1 MFKPLHY
8 GLALLSVFIISVL
21 PYAYAANSRPVAS
34 NQTVSSAEDSTFT
47 INLTATD
54 ANKDALTYQIV
65 SKPLKGSI
73 TAQQGNKVTYK
84 PNANFAGSDRFT
96 FTAKDAS
103 LTSNTA
109 TVSLTVNPVNDAPV
123 ATARS
128 LSSAE
133 DTPIAITLAA
143 TDVDSTT
150 LTYRITSLPQNGKV
164 SATNSRTL
172 TYTPNLN
179 FNGQDSFSFVANDG
193 SLDSAPALVNL
204 TLKPIN
210 DTPIAT
216 AQSVQTSKN
225 QSLAIALSGTDVDG
239 DTLGYFVSTQPSKG
253 KVSTIQGNQ
262 LTYTPNANFVGTDTF
277 QFRAKDASNSSTPA
291 TVTINVTDT
300 LTGRLVVTEPLANN
314 AARVIQGQS
323 YSTQAS
329 NSMLGSLLQSA
340 AQLLNLSSATPATN
354 GISNANG
361 EFTYKLGD
369 TLNLNIAGTSL
380 SLPAKTQITQQD
392 IAGAICQTAT
402 DVTKC
407 SYNIATNVT
416 RLWLNSDSDKL
427 SSNGI
432 QLLPDYAS
440 FALNLTDGIDSF
452 ELALGKRLALLDRV
466 LQPIFQASL
475 GINLEAPQPEAD
487 EVGGQP
493 VPFVDVFRIA
503 RPFKEYSCPDISYN
517 SNGWPTTI
525 PASCKT
531 QANSLKQN
539 ATTILFRYLPAD
551 SIPNG
556 KYTVLYEGKGTLA
569 YYGIASKLT
578 AESTVGRDVLN
589 LQNQPVGSLLYN
601 TGLRV
606 YITATDPS
614 DPIRNIRIVMPG
626 GTCAGNPTIRV
637 NDANAC
643 APGQYQ
649 SFVDTL
655 AANRNAIVFNPD
667 YLRVLKDFRTLRM
680 MNFMEASPRKDACPS
695 VDPAKTTCLLQER
708 TWVQRAKMEDAV
720 WGGSYLTPALQR
732 YGVPLEVM
740 VALANQL
747 NVNPWFTLPHNA
759 NDDYVTNFATYVRD
773 NLKPNLKAHIEYSN
787 EAWNGDYLAA
797 LYVRKRGLA
806 LSLGSSEYWAGTY
819 YYAKRAVEIFKLWE
833 TVFNDN
839 SRLVRILGTQQAVEA
854 EWASR
859 NMLTYADTKAHV
871 DGLALAP
878 YFWGCRHREAGTNT
892 KCQDTNNVPTV
903 LAEAKT
909 LDDVFKVIDNA
920 NDPYALNAAIQ
931 MMQTHGKV
939 AAEFDKALLAYEGGQ
954 HLTTN
959 VPLGS
964 KITTVEKGDL
974 TKLFAAA
981 NRDPRMGERY
991 TRLLNAWKNLDKSQ
1005 VSVKQ
1010 GSTTVT
1016 KSLNVQT
1023 FMLYTLPQSFHP
1035 WGNFGI
1041 KEGLL
1046 QARSSAP
1053 KYDAAMQFQES
1064 QAKCWWNG
1072 C

>member
-1 MFKPLHY
+1 
-8 GLALLSVFIISVL
+8 
-21 PYAYAANSRPVAS
+21 
-34 NQTVSSAEDSTFT
+34 
-47 INLTATD
+47 
-54 ANKDALTYQIV
+54 
-65 SKPLKGSI
+65 
-73 TAQQGNKVTYK
+73 
-84 PNANFAGSDRFT
+84 
-96 FTAKDAS
+96 
-103 LTSNTA
+103 
-109 TVSLTVNPVNDAPV
+109 
-123 ATARS
+123 
-128 LSSAE
+128 
-133 DTPIAITLAA
+133 
-143 TDVDSTT
+143 
-150 LTYRITSLPQNGKV
+150 
-164 SATNSRTL
+164 
-172 TYTPNLN
+172 
-179 FNGQDSFSFVANDG
+179 
-193 SLDSAPALVNL
+193 
-204 TLKPIN
+204 
-210 DTPIAT
+210 
-216 AQSVQTSKN
+216 
-225 QSLAIALSGTDVDG
+225 VDG
-239 DTLGYFVSTQPSKG
+239 DSLGYFVSAQPSKG
-253 KVSTIQGNQ
+253 KVSAIQGNT
-262 LTYTPNANFVGTDTF
+262 LTYTPNSNVIGTDTF
-277 QFRAKDASNSSTPA
+277 QFRAKDATNSSAAA

-300 LTGRLVVTEPLANN
+300 LIGRLVVTNPLANN
-314 AARVIQGQS
+314 AASAIQGQS
-323 YSTQAS
+323 YSSQA
-329 NSMLGSLLQSA
+329 NSSILGSLA
-340 AQLLNLSSATPATN
+340 KLLSLSSAPPPITGTT
-354 GISNANG
+354 NANG
-361 EFTYKLGD
+361 EFRYNAGD
-369 TLNLNIAGTSL
+369 NLSLIIAGTSI
-380 SLPAKTQITQQD
+380 SLPAKAQITQQD
-392 IAGAICQTAT
+392 IAAALCQSAT
-402 DVTKC
+402 DVAKC
-407 SYNIATNVT
+407 SYTTATNLT

-427 SSNGI
+427 NTNGI
-432 QLLPDYAS
+432 QLLADYAN
-440 FALNLTDGIDSF
+440 FAFKLSDGMDSF

-503 RPFKEYSCPDISYN
+503 RPFKEYSCPDITYD
-517 SNGWPTTI
+517 SNGWPTSI

-531 QANSLKQN
+531 QTNSLKQN
-539 ATTILFRYLPAD
+539 ATTILFRYLPD
-551 SIPNG
+551 NSIPNG

-569 YYGIASKLT
+569 YYGIASKLA
-578 AESTVGRDVLN
+578 AESTLGRDVLN
-589 LQNQPVGSLLYN
+589 LQVQAAGSLLYN

-606 YITATDPS
+606 YITATDPT

-626 GTCAGNPTIRV
+626 GICANNPTIRV
-637 NDANAC
+637 DDATGC

-695 VDPAKTTCLLQER
+695 ADPAKTTCLLQER
-708 TWVQRAKMEDAV
+708 TWAQRAKMEDAV

-747 NVNPWFTLPHNA
+747 NVNPWFTMPHNA
-759 NDDYVTNFATYVRD
+759 NDDYVSQFATYVRD

-787 EAWNGDYLAA
+787 ETWNGDYLAG
-797 LYVRKRGLA
+797 LYVRNRGLA
-806 LSLGSSEYWAGTY
+806 LSLGTSEYWAGTY

-839 SRLVRILGTQQAVEA
+839 KRLVRILGTQQAVEA
-854 EWASR
+854 EYASR
-859 NMLTYADTKAHV
+859 NMLAYADTKDHV

-878 YFWGCRHREAGTNT
+878 YFWGCRHREAGTNA
-892 KCQDTNNVPTV
+892 KCQNTTTVPKV

-909 LDDVFKVIDNA
+909 LDDIFSVIDNT
-920 NDPYALNAAIQ
+920 NDPYALDAAIQ

-964 KITTVEKGDL
+964 TISAAQKSDL
-974 TKLFAAA
+974 TKLFADA

-991 TRLLNAWKNLDKSQ
+991 TRLLSAWKNLDKSQ

-1053 KYDAAMQFQES
+1053 KYDAALQFQES

>member
-1 MFKPLHY
+1 MFKPLYY
-8 GLALLSVFIISVL
+8 GLVLLSLLGIL
-21 PYAYAANSRPVAS
+21 PLPDAYAANSPPVAS
-34 NQTVSSAEDSTFT
+34 NQTLSGAEDSTFS
-47 INLTATD
+47 INLGATD

-65 SKPLKGSI
+65 SQPLKGKI
-73 TAQQGNKVTYK
+73 TAQQGNKITYK
-84 PNANFAGSDRFT
+84 PNADFVGTDRFT

-109 TVSLTVNPVNDAPV
+109 TVSLTVTAVNDAPI

-133 DTPIAITLAA
+133 DTAIAITLAA
-143 TDVDSTT
+143 TDIDSST
-150 LTYRITSLPQNGKV
+150 LNYRITTLPQNGKL

-193 SLDSAPALVNL
+193 SLDSAPAPVSL
-204 TLKPIN
+204 TLKPVN
-210 DTPIAT
+210 DPPIAT
-216 AQSVQTSKN
+216 PQTVQTLKN
-225 QSLAIALSGTDVDG
+225 QAIAITLSGTDVDG
-239 DTLGYFVSTQPSKG
+239 DSLGYFISTQPSKG
-253 KVSTIQGNQ
+253 KVSALQGNT
-262 LTYTPNANFVGTDTF
+262 LTYTPNANVIGTDTL
-277 QFRAKDASNSSTPA
+277 QFRAKDATNSSNPA
-291 TVTINVTDT
+291 TVTINITDT
-300 LTGRLVVTEPLANN
+300 LTGRLLVTEPLANN
-314 AARVIQGQS
+314 AARAIQGQS
-323 YSTQAS
+323 YTSQAS
-329 NSMLGSLLQSA
+329 TSTLGSVLQTA
-340 AQLLNLSSATPATN
+340 AQLLNLSSTSPTATGTT
-354 GISNANG
+354 NANG
-361 EFTYKLGD
+361 EFTYKAGD
-369 TLNLNIAGTSL
+369 TLSLTLAGNKL
-380 SLPAKTQITQQD
+380 SLPAKAQVTQQD
-392 IAGAICQTAT
+392 LAAALCQSASNVTQCTYTA
-402 DVTKC
+402 
-407 SYNIATNVT
+407 ATNLT
-416 RLWLNSDSDKL
+416 RLFLNTDTDKL

-432 QLLPDYAS
+432 QLLPDYAN
-440 FALNLTDGIDSF
+440 FNLTLTDGIDSF

-493 VPFVDVFRIA
+493 VPFADVFRIA
-503 RPFKEYSCPDISYN
+503 RPFKEYSCPDITYD
-517 SNGWPTTI
+517 SNGWPTSI

-531 QANSLKQN
+531 QTNSLKQN
-539 ATTILFRYLPAD
+539 ATTILFRYLPNN

-556 KYTVLYEGKGTLA
+556 KYTVLYEGKGTLS
-569 YYGIASKLT
+569 YYGIASKIT
-578 AESTVGRDVLN
+578 AESTTGRDVLN
-589 LQNQPVGSLLYN
+589 LQAQPVGSVLYN

-606 YITATDPS
+606 YIIATDPTN
-614 DPIRNIRIVMPG
+614 PIRNIRIVMPG
-626 GTCAGNPTIRV
+626 GICANNPTIRV
-637 NDANAC
+637 EDANGC
-643 APGQYQ
+643 APGKYQ

-655 AANRNAIVFNPD
+655 ATNRNAIVFNPD
-667 YLRVLKDFRTLRM
+667 YLRVLKDFRTVRM

-695 VDPAKTTCLLQER
+695 ADPAKTTCLLQER
-708 TWVQRAKMEDAV
+708 TWAQRAKMDDAM

-747 NVNPWFTLPHNA
+747 NINPWFTIPHNA

-773 NLKPNLKAHIEYSN
+773 NLKPSLKAHIEYSN
-787 EAWNGDYLAA
+787 EAWNGDYLAG
-797 LYVRKRGLA
+797 LYVRNRGLA
-806 LSLGSSEYWAGTY
+806 LSLGTSEYWAGTY

-833 TVFNDN
+833 QVFNN
-839 SRLVRILGTQQAVEA
+839 NRLVRILGTQQAVEA
-854 EWASR
+854 EYASR
-859 NMLTYADTKAHV
+859 NMLAYADTKDHV

-878 YFWGCRHREAGTNT
+878 YFWGCRHREAGTNV
-892 KCQDTNNVPTV
+892 KCQNTVTVPRV

-909 LDDVFKVIDNA
+909 LDDIFSVIDNE
-920 NDPYALNAAIQ
+920 NDPYALGAALQ

-964 KITTVEKGDL
+964 TITTAQKTDL
-974 TKLFAAA
+974 TKLFADA

-991 TRLLNAWKNLDKSQ
+991 ARLLNAWKNLDKTQ
-1005 VSVKQ
+1005 IRVKQ
-1010 GSTTVT
+1010 GTTTVT

-1035 WGNFGI
+1035 WGNFGL

-1053 KYDAAMQFQES
+1053 KYDAALQFQES